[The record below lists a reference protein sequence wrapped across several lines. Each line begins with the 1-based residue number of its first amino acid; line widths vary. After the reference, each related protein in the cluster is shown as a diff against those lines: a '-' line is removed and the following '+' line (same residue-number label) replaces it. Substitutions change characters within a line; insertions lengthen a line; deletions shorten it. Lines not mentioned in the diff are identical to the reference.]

1 MVAAVFII
9 IPTLGTSY
17 SHIGKYCFPCWEYY
31 IHESSRPRISKYSR
45 KNLVNSRFFR
55 TFASQYLISMR
66 MEKRKGKSGKSLWCL
81 ILVLLGIAVKGNAQ
95 RNDSVVVA
103 PDSSNFVTASLVI
116 ISPTND
122 VYSSLGHCAIRM
134 ECPTHRLDFCFS
146 SETETG
152 SFNDFINFLIG
163 KTSTAMFAV
172 ESDAFLKR
180 YKAEKRGI
188 WQFQLNLTHHEKQDL
203 WRKLDEEVMKGAHRS
218 FTLKNNCVSLS
229 LMLIQSALMKE
240 ELDFGELPEIF
251 NHDNGDLMRK
261 YLENT
266 PWAEFFL
273 FTIGGSEA
281 EKTYDPDIRFTPKTL
296 GEVIMQTQIVS
307 LEDGARRPAVVGGRK
322 ELSKQETTVSKTSVT
337 PMMVFGTLF
346 LLVLIITIAEWWLG
360 WKTLAKATDIILFTL
375 QCVLGILLPI
385 IVIMLGLVDV
395 HWNWYLIP
403 LNPLPLIIY
412 VCFRKREWFGKV
424 YLLYAL
430 VLVAFICLTPFISQ
444 LDWEHQLITAMFA
457 IRCISNYGIYYKKN
471 N

>member
-1 MVAAVFII
+1 MNYAKAISRI
-9 IPTLGTSY
+9 KT
-17 SHIGKYCFPCWEYY
+17 IGIVC
-31 IHESSRPRISKYSR
+31 
-45 KNLVNSRFFR
+45 L
-55 TFASQYLISMR
+55 L
-66 MEKRKGKSGKSLWCL
+66 L
-81 ILVLLGIAVKGNAQ
+81 ILSAWDMRAQ
-95 RNDSVVVA
+95 SNDSIVVA
-103 PDSSNFVTASLVI
+103 PDSSNFMTASLVI
-116 ISPTND
+116 ISPTDD
-122 VYSSLGHCAIRM
+122 VYSSLGHCAVRM
-134 ECPTHRLDFCFS
+134 ECPSHKLDFCFS

-188 WQFQLNLTHHEKQDL
+188 WQYQLNLTHHEKQDL

-229 LMLIQSALMKE
+229 LMLIQSALIKE
-240 ELDFGELPEIF
+240 DFDFGKLPEIF

-296 GEVIMQTQIVS
+296 GEAIMQTQIVS
-307 LEDGARRPAVVGGRK
+307 LEDGTRRPAVVGGRK
-322 ELSKQETTVSKTSVT
+322 ELSKQETTVSKTSIT
-337 PMMVFGTLF
+337 PMMVFGALF

-360 WKTLAKATDIILFTL
+360 WKMLAKATDVILFTL

-457 IRCISNYGIYYKKN
+457 IRCISNYGIYYKMN

>member
-1 MVAAVFII
+1 MNYAKAISRI
-9 IPTLGTSY
+9 KT
-17 SHIGKYCFPCWEYY
+17 IGFVC
-31 IHESSRPRISKYSR
+31 
-45 KNLVNSRFFR
+45 L
-55 TFASQYLISMR
+55 L
-66 MEKRKGKSGKSLWCL
+66 L
-81 ILVLLGIAVKGNAQ
+81 ILSAWDMRAQ
-95 RNDSVVVA
+95 TNDSIVVA
-103 PDSSNFVTASLVI
+103 PDSSNFVTASLLI
-116 ISPTND
+116 ISPTDD
-122 VYSSLGHCAIRM
+122 VYSSLGHCAVRM
-134 ECPTHRLDFCFS
+134 ECPAHNLDFCFS

-163 KTSTAMFAV
+163 KTGTAMFAV

-188 WQFQLNLTHHEKQDL
+188 WQYQLNLTHHEKQDL

-229 LMLIQSALMKE
+229 LMLIQSALIKE
-240 ELDFGELPEIF
+240 DFDFGKLPEIF

-296 GEVIMQTQIVS
+296 GEIIMQTQIVS
-307 LEDGARRPAVVGGRK
+307 LEDGARRPAVVDGRK

-360 WKTLAKATDIILFTL
+360 WKTLAKATDVILFTL

-444 LDWEHQLITAMFA
+444 LDWEHQLITSSLA
-457 IRCISNYGIYYKKN
+457 IRCVSKYLESK
-471 N
+471 

>member
-1 MVAAVFII
+1 MHKRVKIRIIMFRLLAV
-9 IPTLGTSY
+9 LAMLSAWVNGA
-17 SHIGKYCFPCWEYY
+17 H
-31 IHESSRPRISKYSR
+31 SSP
-45 KNLVNSRFFR
+45 
-55 TFASQYLISMR
+55 
-66 MEKRKGKSGKSLWCL
+66 
-81 ILVLLGIAVKGNAQ
+81 
-95 RNDSVVVA
+95 NDSIKVL

-116 ISPTND
+116 ISPTDD
-122 VYSSLGHCAIRM
+122 VYSSLGHCAVRM
-134 ECPTHRLDFCFS
+134 ECPSHNLDFCFS

-188 WQFQLNLTHHEKQDL
+188 WQYQLNLTHHEKQDL
-203 WRKLDEEVMKGAHRS
+203 CRKLDEEVVKGAHRS

-229 LMLIQSALMKE
+229 LMLIQSALIKE
-240 ELDFGELPEIF
+240 DFDFGKLPEIF

-307 LEDGARRPAVVGGRK
+307 LENGARRPAVVGGRK
-322 ELSKQETTVSKTSVT
+322 ELSKQETTVSKTSIT
-337 PMMVFGTLF
+337 PMMVFGALF

-360 WKTLAKATDIILFTL
+360 WKMLAKATDVILFTL
-375 QCVLGILLPI
+375 QCVLGISLPI

-430 VLVAFICLTPFISQ
+430 VLVAFICLTPFVSQ

-457 IRCISNYGIYYKKN
+457 IRCISNYGIYYKMN